1 MINISAIICV
11 IAGIILGTIITA
23 LFLRSKIIVIKANLE
38 NANRLLEETKQ
49 LSQADLKAAKED
61 FEQRLSIMKADEL
74 RHYESALEENKKA
87 NEAAIASMKEYYDA
101 AIKDQQERFDANMLR
116 LLTENKAAT
125 EDMLKARQQEF
136 AETSSINIG
145 QIVTPLKETIAKMEE
160 AMIKTSKESLSI
172 SSAMQENMRQLIN
185 QSREAQSTTEKLTR
199 ALKHES
205 KFQGDW
211 GEIILTQLL
220 ESQGLTEGVHFE
232 TQATIRDSRGN
243 TIKTEEGCLLRP
255 DVILHIDQKREVII
269 DSKVSLTAF
278 FDYVNAQTEEEKQ
291 QYLKAHIE
299 SLKKHVKELSNK
311 DYSSYIQAPKIR
323 MDYVIMF
330 VPHTAAL
337 WTALNAEPQLW
348 REAMEQRVY
357 IADEQTL
364 YAALKII
371 QMNWTQIKQAQN
383 HEEVF
388 RLANEVID
396 RVGQFVKKYNDVGDA
411 LMKALKAFDDGKKKL
426 EDRGQSI
433 VLSANKMVKLGA
445 KQSLKNP
452 VPCLLDVDEVKDVD
466 MISADNNDI
475 GDEGNN

>member
-1 MINISAIICV
+1 MINISSIICV

-23 LFLRSKIIVIKANLE
+23 LFLKSKSSVIKTNLE
-38 NANRLLEETKQ
+38 NANRLLEETRQQSK
-49 LSQADLKAAKED
+49 ADLKAVKED
-61 FEQRLSIMKADEL
+61 YEQRLSDMKADEQKN
-74 RHYESALEENKKA
+74 YESKLEENKKY
-87 NEAAIASMKEYYDA
+87 NEAAIATIKEHYDA
-101 AIKDQQERFDANMLR
+101 SIKELQERFDKAMSDIM
-116 LLTENKAAT
+116 TANKAAT

-136 AETSSINIG
+136 AESSSINIG

-160 AMIKTSKESLSI
+160 AMIQTSKESLSI
-172 SSAMQENMRQLIN
+172 SSAMQENMRQLMD
-185 QSREAQSTTEKLTR
+185 QSRKAQSTTENLTR

-220 ESQGLTEGVHFE
+220 ESQGLTEGVHFD

-243 TIKTEEGCLLRP
+243 TIKTEEGSLLRP

-269 DSKVSLTAF
+269 DSKASLTAF
-278 FDYVNAQTEEEKQ
+278 FDYVNAKTEEEKQ
-291 QYLKAHIE
+291 QYLKAHLE
-299 SLKKHVKELSNK
+299 SLRKHVKELSNK

-337 WTALNAEPQLW
+337 WTALNAEPRLW

-388 RLANEVID
+388 RLANEVIE

-411 LMKALKAFDDGKKKL
+411 LMKAQKAFEDGKKKL

-433 VLSANKMVKLGA
+433 VLSANKMLKLGA

-452 VPCLLDVDEVKDVD
+452 VPSILDVEEVMDID
-466 MISADNNDI
+466 MISADNNDS

>member
-1 MINISAIICV
+1 M
-11 IAGIILGTIITA
+11 
-23 LFLRSKIIVIKANLE
+23 
-38 NANRLLEETKQ
+38 
-49 LSQADLKAAKED
+49 D
-61 FEQRLSIMKADEL
+61 
-74 RHYESALEENKKA
+74 
-87 NEAAIASMKEYYDA
+87 
-101 AIKDQQERFDANMLR
+101 
-116 LLTENKAAT
+116 
-125 EDMLKARQQEF
+125 
-136 AETSSINIG
+136 
-145 QIVTPLKETIAKMEE
+145 
-160 AMIKTSKESLSI
+160 
-172 SSAMQENMRQLIN
+172 
-185 QSREAQSTTEKLTR
+185 QSRKAQSTTENLTR

-220 ESQGLTEGVHFE
+220 ESQGLTEGVHFD

-243 TIKTEEGCLLRP
+243 TIKTEEGSLLRP

-269 DSKVSLTAF
+269 DSKASLTAF

-291 QYLKAHIE
+291 QYLKAHLE
-299 SLKKHVKELSNK
+299 SLRKHVKELSNK

-337 WTALNAEPQLW
+337 WTALNAEPRLW

-388 RLANEVID
+388 RLASEMID
-396 RVGQFVKKYNDVGDA
+396 RVGQFVKKYNDIGDA
-411 LMKALKAFDDGKKKL
+411 LMKAQKAFEDGKKKL

-433 VLSANKMVKLGA
+433 VLSANKMLKLGA

-452 VPCLLDVDEVKDVD
+452 VPSLLDVEEVMDID
-466 MISADNNDI
+466 MISADNNDS
-475 GDEGNN
+475 GDDENN